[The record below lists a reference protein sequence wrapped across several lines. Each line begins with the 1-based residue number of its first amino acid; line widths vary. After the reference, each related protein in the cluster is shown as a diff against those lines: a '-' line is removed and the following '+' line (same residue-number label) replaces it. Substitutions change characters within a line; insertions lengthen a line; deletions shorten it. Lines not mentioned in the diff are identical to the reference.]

1 MIVPLE
7 NEDATWIFTKPFNL
21 EMWIVSGAIFIYTM
35 LIVWFLEHQSSNP
48 EFRGPWKVQI
58 ENALWFLSSSLF
70 FIHGKY

>member
-7 NEDATWIFTKPFNL
+7 NEDSTWIFTKPFNL

-35 LIVWFLEHQSSNP
+35 LIVWFLEHQSNP
-48 EFRGPWKVQI
+48 DFRGPWKFQI